1 MPINAW
7 SLAYEVLEG
16 TLDETYHIIKNEK
29 SSKSKRSPDPTEGY
43 DDQCDSDT

>member
-1 MPINAW
+1 MINAY
-7 SLAYEVLEG
+7 SLAAEILEG
-16 TLDETYHIIKNEK
+16 TLDKNYPIIKNEK